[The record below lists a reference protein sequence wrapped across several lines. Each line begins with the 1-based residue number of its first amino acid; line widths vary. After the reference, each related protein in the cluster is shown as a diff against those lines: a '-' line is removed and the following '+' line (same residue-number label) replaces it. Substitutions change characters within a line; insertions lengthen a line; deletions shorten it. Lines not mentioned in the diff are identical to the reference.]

1 MEAVSISD
9 WQQAV
14 VNTLLL
20 RQGRIV
26 LKSREKC
33 PPFLKEFL
41 FSFFLLVMWT
51 AVGTCMRA
59 PPSGLPDAT
68 FNEVSFIVTLGTAA
82 EPKMYTSKR
91 PSHKFS

>member
-41 FSFFLLVMWT
+41 SSFFLLVMQA
-51 AVGTCMRA
+51 AVSGTFMTV
-59 PPSGLPDAT
+59 PLQGFP
-68 FNEVSFIVTLGTAA
+68 TL
-82 EPKMYTSKR
+82 
-91 PSHKFS
+91 F